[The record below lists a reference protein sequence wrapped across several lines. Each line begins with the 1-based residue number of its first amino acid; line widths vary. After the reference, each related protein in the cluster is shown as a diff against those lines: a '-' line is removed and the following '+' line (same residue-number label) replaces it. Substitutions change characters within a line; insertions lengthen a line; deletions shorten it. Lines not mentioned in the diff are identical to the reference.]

1 MAFSRIDGCC
11 FWSHPLHSVSSSDL
25 WGSHLP
31 SLSFDFLHW
40 FNGMTLSTP
49 SAYERQ
55 CRNEKMFF
63 GKERKTQRTNGETE
77 AQGAPPPKP
86 PSVEE
91 LTSTHI
97 GVRQGLLPPVCMFIR
112 QGCRASGGQCQQG
125 EIISCQGPPPSPGPG
140 PLQKRPLWGSRAKK
154 GPGIEALVTAL
165 GLEHSEVATPQ
176 HVSQGSP
183 PGPSCPKAGV

>member
-49 SAYERQ
+49 STYERQ

-77 AQGAPPPKP
+77 AQGAPPPN
-86 PSVEE
+86 
-91 LTSTHI
+91 
-97 GVRQGLLPPVCMFIR
+97 
-112 QGCRASGGQCQQG
+112 
-125 EIISCQGPPPSPGPG
+125 
-140 PLQKRPLWGSRAKK
+140 
-154 GPGIEALVTAL
+154 
-165 GLEHSEVATPQ
+165 PQ
-176 HVSQGSP
+176 VW
-183 PGPSCPKAGV
+183 KN